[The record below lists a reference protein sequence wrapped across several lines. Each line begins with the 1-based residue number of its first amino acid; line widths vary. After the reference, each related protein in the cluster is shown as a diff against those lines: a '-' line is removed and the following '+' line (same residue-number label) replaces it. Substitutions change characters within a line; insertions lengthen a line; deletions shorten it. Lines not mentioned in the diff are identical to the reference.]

1 MNEKLAGPAALAQ
14 RSRQQPP
21 AAYPAARPRVAGSGV
36 GSRALAAAL
45 LYAGSAAARR
55 KGG

>member
-1 MNEKLAGPAALAQ
+1 MNEKPAGPAAQAQ
-14 RSRQQPP
+14 RGRQQPP
-21 AAYPAARPRVAGSGV
+21 AAYPAARPRAAGSDV

-45 LYAGSAAARR
+45 LYAGSSAARR